1 MLRRMPST
9 RNATIGFLLAGSG
22 AILFATKGVFSKAL
36 SGGGVDYLTVT
47 ALRAVLALP
56 LFAALAL
63 WRGVSLRG
71 APRSALYLA
80 ALAGILCYGIGALL
94 DFRALELIDV
104 SLERAL
110 MFSYPALIA
119 AWIGITRRKLP
130 DAAVMLALALTYAGI
145 LLVVGAFD
153 PVVWRQNLAGAAL
166 VLSCA
171 SATAAYFLLGERSIP
186 HLGSHGF
193 TIVAMSAAA
202 VCVLIAFLLRHPV
215 SVVLQLNLH
224 QWLLLLALA
233 VLCMFLPTLCQA
245 EGIRRIGAQRGSMAS
260 MIGPPAAMLLGVALL
275 GESPGIWQLAGT
287 GLIVVG
293 IAIIARPRA
302 ARVDARPPGS

>member
-1 MLRRMPST
+1 MHSSA
-9 RNATIGFLLAGSG
+9 RNTTTGFLLAGAG
-22 AILFATKGVFSKAL
+22 AVLFATKGVFSKAL
-36 SGGGVDYLTVT
+36 AASGVDYLTVT
-47 ALRAVLALP
+47 ALRAVLAVP

-63 WRGVSLRG
+63 WRGTSLRS
-71 APRSALYLA
+71 APRGALGLA

-110 MFSYPALIA
+110 MFSYPALIV
-119 AWIGITRRKLP
+119 AWLGLTRRELP
-130 DAAVMLALALTYAGI
+130 SLPVLLALALTYAGI

-153 PVVWRQNLAGAAL
+153 IDLWRQNLVGAML
-166 VLSCA
+166 VLGCA

-186 HLGSHGF
+186 HLGSSGF
-193 TIVAMSAAA
+193 TIVAMAAAA
-202 VCVLIAFLLRHPV
+202 VTVVIAFLIRHPV
-215 SVVLQLNLH
+215 ALVLDLGLRE
-224 QWLLLLALA
+224 WALLMALA

-275 GESPGIWQLAGT
+275 GERPGAWQLVGT
-287 GLIVVG
+287 ALIVAG
-293 IAIIARPRA
+293 IAIIAKPVKR
-302 ARVDARPPGS
+302 

>member
-1 MLRRMPST
+1 MSASS
-9 RNATIGFLLAGSG
+9 RNNTTGLLLAGTG

-36 SGGGVDYLTVT
+36 ASSGVDYLTVT

-56 LFAALAL
+56 LFAALGL

-71 APRSALYLA
+71 APRSAVALA
-80 ALAGILCYGIGALL
+80 ALAGILCYGLGALL

-110 MFSYPALIA
+110 MFSYPALIV
-119 AWIGITRRKLP
+119 AWIGLTRRQLP
-130 DAAVMLALALTYAGI
+130 GAAVLIALAFTYAGI

-153 PVVWRQNLAGAAL
+153 LQLWRQNLAGAAL
-166 VLSCA
+166 VLCCA
-171 SATAAYFLLGERSIP
+171 ACTAAYFLLGERAIP
-186 HLGSHGF
+186 HLGSSGF
-193 TIVAMSAAA
+193 TIVAMAAAA
-202 VCVLIAFLLRHPV
+202 VTVVIAFLLRHPV
-215 SVVLQLNLH
+215 RIVADLGLH
-224 QWLLLLALA
+224 QWLLLMGLA

-275 GESPGIWQLAGT
+275 GERPGSWQLVGT
-287 GLIVVG
+287 GLIVAG
-293 IAIIARPRA
+293 IAIIARPGA
-302 ARVDARPPGS
+302 APLRQS

>member
-1 MLRRMPST
+1 MSST
-9 RNATIGFLLAGSG
+9 SRNAATGFLLAGAG

-36 SGGGVDYLTVT
+36 AGSGVDYLTVT
-47 ALRAVLALP
+47 ALRALLALP
-56 LFAALAL
+56 LFAALGL

-71 APRSALYLA
+71 APRRALWLA
-80 ALAGILCYGIGALL
+80 ALAGVLCYGLGALL

-119 AWIGITRRKLP
+119 AWIGITRRQLP
-130 DAAVMLALALTYAGI
+130 GLPVLAALALTYAGI

-153 PVVWRQNLAGAAL
+153 LDLWRQNLAGALL
-166 VLSCA
+166 VLCCA
-171 SATAAYFLLGERSIP
+171 STTAAYFLLGEQSIP
-186 HLGSHGF
+186 HLGSSGF

-202 VCVLIAFLLRHPV
+202 VTVILAFLARHPV
-215 SVVLQLNLH
+215 SVVLELGLQ

-245 EGIRRIGAQRGSMAS
+245 EGIRRIGAQKGSMAS

-275 GESPGIWQLAGT
+275 GESPGAWQLAGT
-287 GLIVVG
+287 GLILAG
-293 IAIIARPRA
+293 IAIIARP
-302 ARVDARPPGS
+302 GSGLR